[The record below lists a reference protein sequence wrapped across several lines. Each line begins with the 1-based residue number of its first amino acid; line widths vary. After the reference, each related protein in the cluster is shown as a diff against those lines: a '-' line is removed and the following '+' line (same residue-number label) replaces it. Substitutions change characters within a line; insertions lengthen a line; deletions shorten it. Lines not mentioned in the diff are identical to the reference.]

1 MGKGVAL
8 RTRLITG
15 FAAITTGALVLAALF
30 GIWRFDATITEQAE
44 ATVASNMTAASSL
57 LSDDVAAVGQAVSET
72 AADGTLP
79 FGAGDAGL
87 ALTNGLARRGELT
100 GITYFLYVS
109 STGEVLASSLG
120 TAGYQSA
127 WPLLLDWAANGTSAS
142 GLAVVPA
149 ADLEAVGLGNR
160 MRLNA
165 KETPRGT
172 VVEGEDSGALAL
184 VASAP
189 VSGGTLV
196 GIRVLKLSND
206 FVDSVVAKVGGTS
219 TLFQGGVR
227 VSTTITD
234 EDGYRA
240 LGTVVSDTVRRVVL
254 ENGQAYTGDA
264 FVFDRTYLAAYEP
277 LRDTTGEVIGMLYV
291 GVDQTPYAAATRS
304 FALAFIGVIVLALVG
319 ALLGALNVSR
329 ALATPLT
336 AMTGAAGQVA
346 TGDLTTR
353 VPTTGYRELRQL
365 GDSFNTMTGGLKTMI
380 WHVDESVNQ
389 LRSVAAQISA
399 ASRSSAEQATA
410 QASSVAQTTATL
422 EELTRSFQAVADGAR
437 RVLHMAEDALESAQT
452 GATTVDRSHEAMDE
466 LANGARDMAGAAT
479 AMEEVAEGIT
489 DMTSIIGGI
498 AEQTKILALN
508 AAIEAARAGEAGKG
522 FAVVSSE
529 IRTLANNVSVSAA
542 RIAQMVSGIQDASAR
557 LQAAAARQSSLSDD
571 TVRSSDE
578 SRAAFD
584 LIVQQMTDTA
594 TAAREIA
601 EATVQQTRASDQ
613 LVEAMHQVSV
623 SAHESAAA
631 AKQLASSAGS
641 VEAEAGTLANGFTRF
656 KTR

>member
-15 FAAITTGALVLAALF
+15 FTAIITGALVVAAVF
-30 GIWRFDATITEQAE
+30 GIWRFDATITKQAQTSVE
-44 ATVASNMTAASSL
+44 SNMSVASGLLTDEVATVTEA
-57 LSDDVAAVGQAVSET
+57 VAET
-72 AADGTLP
+72 ASDSTLP
-79 FGAGDAGL
+79 FGDQAAGL

-100 GITYFLYVS
+100 GITYFAYVS
-109 STGEVLASSLG
+109 SSGQVLATSLG
-120 TAGYQSA
+120 TTGYQSA
-127 WPLLLDWAANGTSAS
+127 WPLLLDWAANGSAT
-142 GLAVVPA
+142 GGIAVVPA
-149 ADLEAVGLGNR
+149 EDLDAIGLGS
-160 MRLNA
+160 RLRLSP
-165 KETPRGT
+165 KETPKGT
-172 VVEGEDSGALAL
+172 VVEGEADGALSI

-189 VSGGTLV
+189 VNGGLLV
-196 GIRVLKLSND
+196 GVRVLKLNND

-219 TLFQGGVR
+219 TIFQGGVR
-227 VSTTITD
+227 VATTITD
-234 EDGYRA
+234 KDGYRA
-240 LGTVVSDTVRRVVL
+240 LGSVVSDTVRRAVL
-254 ENGQAYTGDA
+254 EKGGSYFGKA
-264 FVFDRTYLAAYEP
+264 FVFDRTYLASYQP
-277 LRDTTGEVIGMLYV
+277 LTDPTGVIVGMLYV
-291 GVDQTPYAAATRS
+291 GVDETPYTDATRS
-304 FALAFIGVIVLALVG
+304 FALLFIGVIVLALVG

-329 ALATPLT
+329 SLSEPLT
-336 AMTGAAGQVA
+336 VMSDAAGQVA
-346 TGDLTTR
+346 TGDLTAQ

-380 WHVDESVNQ
+380 WHVDESVHQ
-389 LRSVAAQISA
+389 LRSVAAQIST

-437 RVLHMAEDALESAQT
+437 HVLHMAEDTLESAQS
-452 GATTVDRSHEAMDE
+452 GASTIDRAHGAMDE
-466 LANGARDMAGAAT
+466 LAKGARDMAGAAE

-489 DMTSIIGGI
+489 DMTSMIGGI

-529 IRTLANNVSVSAA
+529 IRTLANNVSVSTA
-542 RIAQMVSGIQDASAR
+542 RIAQMVTGIQEATAR
-557 LQAAAARQSSLSDD
+557 LQKAAARQSSLSDD
-571 TVRSSDE
+571 TVSSSDE

-594 TAAREIA
+594 AAAREIA

-623 SAHESAAA
+623 SSRESAAA
-631 AKQLASSAGS
+631 AKQLASSAESIEG
-641 VEAEAGTLANGFTRF
+641 EAATLANGFTRF